1 MRGPVSAHP
10 LQRTLLS
17 DTRDLLSAEPD
28 VAALLGIEPAGLSDL
43 SELMAAALAACLPE
57 GTARTRLR
65 GLAAELLRQD
75 ADLKEIALDDL
86 LVTAARDG
94 QPGGAPRV
102 LLFANG
108 YHVLLSYRVS
118 RALWLAGREELALAV
133 KSQFTRALSIEIWP
147 QATIG
152 RGVWVDH
159 GLGLVIGQ
167 TVVIEEDVSLWHGV
181 TLGSNFVAMGAGRH
195 PTLRRGVVVGAGAL
209 ILGPV
214 EVGAGATVAAGAIV
228 TRDVPPGHVVTGPRG
243 TDRGRGRFAGFGT
256 LAELKGAAQ

>member
-1 MRGPVSAHP
+1 MGAHR
-10 LQRTLLS
+10 LRQTLLS
-17 DTRDLLSAEPD
+17 DTLELLSTEPG
-28 VAALLGIEPAGLSDL
+28 VGTLLGIEPGELSDL

-57 GTARTRLR
+57 GKARVWLR
-65 GLAAELLRQD
+65 GLAVELFRHRN
-75 ADLKEIALDDL
+75 DLQETSLDDL
-86 LVTAARDG
+86 LVTSARDG

-108 YHVLLSYRVS
+108 YHALLSYRVS

-133 KSQFTRALSIEIWP
+133 KSQFTRALSVEIWP
-147 QATIG
+147 QAEIG
-152 RGVWVDH
+152 RGVWFDH

-167 TVVIEEDVSLWHGV
+167 TAVIEEGVSLWHGV
-181 TLGSNFVAMGAGRH
+181 TLGSNFVDMGEGRH
-195 PTLRRGVVVGAGAL
+195 PRLRRGAVVGAGAM

-243 TDRGRGRFAGFGT
+243 TDRGVGRFAGFAT
-256 LAELKGAAQ
+256 LAELKGRAE